1 MKKTFA
7 PQKDFLFLLPSLL
20 GVSVF
25 VFLPFGDVVR
35 RSFTSLDAS
44 RFTGFENYR
53 AIWDNTAFRLAMGN
67 TLKFLSISIPLLLAA
82 SLLLANMVHF
92 GRHSICTWYKKFC
105 LLPMAV
111 PTASLV
117 FVWNMLFHRF
127 GILNSILNLS
137 TDWLHSSLA
146 FAVLTLSFLW
156 KNTGYYVILWL
167 TGLQGIP
174 KSLYEA
180 AALDGAGPLARFRYV
195 TLPGLKP
202 MASAVLILALTGAFR
217 SYREIYLLSGE
228 YPDKSIYMIQHM
240 FHNWFRDMAM
250 EKMSAA
256 AVVIVCIF
264 AVLVYPFRKKGGGNF
279 DSLIT

>member
-1 MKKTFA
+1 MKKILA
-7 PQKDFLFLLPSLL
+7 AQRDFLFLLPSLL

-35 RSFTSLDAS
+35 RTFTSLTVS
-44 RFTGFENYR
+44 RFTGFDNYKM
-53 AIWDNTAFRLAMGN
+53 IWKNAAFRLAMGN
-67 TLKFLSISIPLLLAA
+67 TLKFLSVSIPLLLAL

-92 GRHSICTWYKKFC
+92 GHDTSCIWYKKCC

-117 FVWNMLFHRF
+117 FVWNMLFHPF
-127 GILNSILNLS
+127 GILNSVLHLS
-137 TDWLHSSLA
+137 ADWLHSSWA
-146 FAVLTLSFLW
+146 FAVLTFSFLW
-156 KNTGYYVILWL
+156 KNMGYYVILWL

-202 MASAVLILALTGAFR
+202 MASAVLILALTGAFK
-217 SYREIYLLSGE
+217 SYRESYLLSGE
-228 YPDKSIYMIQHM
+228 YPDRSIYMIQHM

-250 EKMSAA
+250 DKMSAA
-256 AVVIVCIF
+256 AVVIVCMF
-264 AVLVYPFRKKGGGNF
+264 AVLVIPFRKKGGGNF
-279 DSLIT
+279 DSLNT

>member
-180 AALDGAGPLARFRYV
+180 AALDGAPGPVPLCNSAGAETHGLCCTDSGSYRCLQI
-195 TLPGLKP
+195 LPGNLSSVRGVSGQKYLHDTAYVP
-202 MASAVLILALTGAFR
+202 QLVSGHGHGKDVSGRSGHCMYFRGTGISVPQKRRWEF
-217 SYREIYLLSGE
+217 
-228 YPDKSIYMIQHM
+228 
-240 FHNWFRDMAM
+240 
-250 EKMSAA
+250 
-256 AVVIVCIF
+256 
-264 AVLVYPFRKKGGGNF
+264 
-279 DSLIT
+279 